1 MVAEN
6 SKWNDFEIILNDFE
20 ISKWNDQDSTYF
32 SEGTYDC
39 LYVSQESPN

>member
-6 SKWNDFEIILNDFE
+6 SKWNDFEVIL
-20 ISKWNDQDSTYF
+20 NDQDSTNF

-39 LYVSQESPN
+39 LYVSQESPNW

>member
-6 SKWNDFEIILNDFE
+6 SKWNDFEIILND
-20 ISKWNDQDSTYF
+20 QHSTYF

-39 LYVSQESPN
+39 LYVKSRVS